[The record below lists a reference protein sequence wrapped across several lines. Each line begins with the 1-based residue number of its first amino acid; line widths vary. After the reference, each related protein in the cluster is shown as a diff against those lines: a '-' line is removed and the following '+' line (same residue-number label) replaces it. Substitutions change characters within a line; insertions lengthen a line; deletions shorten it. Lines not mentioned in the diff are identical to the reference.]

1 LVSISRGQSPRR
13 IGELTIKVHKYVIE
27 LTDEERNSLRRL
39 VRSGDTKRRIA
50 DRARIVLWAD
60 EKVTIDESAQRLGV
74 HRETILYWRE
84 RFLVRRL
91 EGIPECLQDLP
102 RSGRPP
108 VFSPSGGGSGQG
120 GCV

>member
-1 LVSISRGQSPRR
+1 M
-13 IGELTIKVHKYVIE
+13 KVHKYVIE
-27 LTDEERNSLRRL
+27 LTDEERTSLRRL

-60 EKVTIDESAQRLGV
+60 EKVTIDESARRLGV

-84 RFLVRRL
+84 RFLARRL